1 MLQHA
6 KDDERELIEKEMLA
20 RPDLKQILDSLKE
33 VDSEDIVLVSLKI
46 WKSKL
51 FFKLKNLLYAKCFPG
66 PSRFLGP
73 TISGYLK
80 LESGLSSFINYT

>member
-33 VDSEDIVLVSLKI
+33 VDSEDIVLVSLKT
-46 WKSKL
+46 

>member
-51 FFKLKNLLYAKCFPG
+51 F
-66 PSRFLGP
+66 
-73 TISGYLK
+73 
-80 LESGLSSFINYT
+80 